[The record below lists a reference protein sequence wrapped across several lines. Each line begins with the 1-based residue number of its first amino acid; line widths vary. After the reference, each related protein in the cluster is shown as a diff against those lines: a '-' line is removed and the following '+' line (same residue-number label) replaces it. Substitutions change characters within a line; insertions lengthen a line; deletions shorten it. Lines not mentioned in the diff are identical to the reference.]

1 MDIYINKRKFIIWT
15 LISSFCAIIVGIYLI
30 YNWVVFDTTA
40 QHKILWFNSFSNVP
54 FVRFLLAIIGYGII
68 LLVIIILPRSYM
80 KYVFSKKP
88 YIKITPSGLT
98 SPLNKNNELISWKEI
113 DHIYVDCTHI
123 KILFDIAIEYK
134 SLRIIYRDGKNSSA
148 DGKVNKN
155 PSSLWLSHLN
165 VSSEKILSEISKYKL
180 IDGIN
185 RDIL

>member
-1 MDIYINKRKFIIWT
+1 
-15 LISSFCAIIVGIYLI
+15 
-30 YNWVVFDTTA
+30 
-40 QHKILWFNSFSNVP
+40 
-54 FVRFLLAIIGYGII
+54 
-68 LLVIIILPRSYM
+68 
-80 KYVFSKKP
+80 
-88 YIKITPSGLT
+88 PSGLT

-165 VSSEKILSEISKYKL
+165 VSSEKILSEISKYKP